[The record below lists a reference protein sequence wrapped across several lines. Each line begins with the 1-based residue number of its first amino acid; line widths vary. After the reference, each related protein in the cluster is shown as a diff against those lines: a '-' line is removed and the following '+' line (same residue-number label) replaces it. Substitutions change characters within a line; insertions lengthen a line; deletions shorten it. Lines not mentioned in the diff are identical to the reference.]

1 MSDKL
6 PALLSGV
13 VADAMTGFAS
23 GGASTG
29 GAVAGISLS
38 KLFEKRLKTARD
50 ILTEQLHRGDKTL
63 SDVADLEEAVAVT
76 YRYARAAQ
84 EGAARLNLR
93 LMAKVIAGQ
102 AYLGNLVADD
112 FLYYADLLASLRRE
126 EVILI
131 ATLHRLRKQA
141 EPIDTSDDSHHRL
154 WLQSVASLPPD
165 VFPTEDDART
175 AATAATRTGLVRVS
189 GSTIGGDQFFTTTT
203 LMDWVE
209 ELAPFQDALREEGL
223 ATDTGLYAERRE
235 R

>member
-6 PALLSGV
+6 PALLSGI

-38 KLFEKRLKTARD
+38 KLFEKRLTTARA
-50 ILTEQLHRGDKTL
+50 ILIEEFRRGDKTL
-63 SDVADLEEAVAVT
+63 SDVADLEEAVAIT

-102 AYLGNLVADD
+102 AHLGNLVADE

-131 ATLHRLRKQA
+131 ATLNKNLRSDLVNQA
-141 EPIDTSDDSHHRL
+141 DEKKRAGLAQQATIGELVPSLFSSSEHL
-154 WLQSVASLPPD
+154 KAVAS
-165 VFPTEDDART
+165 
-175 AATAATRTGLVRVS
+175 ATTRTGLVVAQS
-189 GSTIGGDQFFTTTT
+189 LIGGMAYATTP
-203 LMDWVE
+203 LLEALLSLASFE
-209 ELAPFQDALREEGL
+209 EALREEGI
-223 ATDTGLYAERRE
+223 ATRTDFNATR
-235 R
+235 

>member
-23 GGASTG
+23 GGAATG
-29 GAVAGISLS
+29 GAVAGIALS

-50 ILTEQLHRGDKTL
+50 ILTEQLRRGDKTL
-63 SDVADLEEAVAVT
+63 NDVADLEEAVAVT

-102 AYLGNLVADD
+102 AHLGNLVADD

-131 ATLHRLRKQA
+131 ATIHRHKKDFMEQTGKSDKEVALA
-141 EPIDTSDDSHHRL
+141 EIWPNVEADLIPVL
-154 WLQSVASLPPD
+154 
-165 VFPTEDDART
+165 FEDKENLLAT
-175 AATAATRTGLVRVS
+175 ATAASRTGLLTVGQS
-189 GSTIGGDQFFTTTT
+189 YGGFGKFSTSP
-203 LMDWVE
+203 LMNRLGHLVDFE
-209 ELAPFQDALREEGL
+209 DALREEGI
-223 ATDTGLYAERRE
+223 ATGTSPTAES
-235 R
+235 